1 VLSFH
6 DCKEFFS
13 PLMAS
18 CSRFS
23 DQFVRLV
30 YSHTDEELCR
40 REVERVYRLIL
51 DERVREGM
59 VDFNIIGP
67 VPTFAFRARG
77 RYRWQLF
84 LRGPDSTRMLSRFT
98 LPRGWTI
105 DVDPVGM
112 V

>member
-1 VLSFH
+1 MLPFH
-6 DCKEFFS
+6 HYELLPPFS
-13 PLMAS
+13 QL
-18 CSRFS
+18 
-23 DQFVRLV
+23 VRLV
-30 YSHTDEELCR
+30 YSHTDEGLCR
-40 REVERVYRLIL
+40 REAERVYRLIL
-51 DERVREGM
+51 DERAREDM

-98 LPRGWTI
+98 LPRGWAI
-105 DVDPVGM
+105 DVDPVGI

>member
-1 VLSFH
+1 
-6 DCKEFFS
+6 
-13 PLMAS
+13 
-18 CSRFS
+18 
-23 DQFVRLV
+23 
-30 YSHTDEELCR
+30 
-40 REVERVYRLIL
+40 VYRLL
-51 DERVREGM
+51 LGEKAREAT

-67 VPTFAFRARG
+67 VPAFAFRARG

-84 LRGPDSTRMLSRFT
+84 LRGSDSSRLLSQLT